1 MKVLFVVAEAVPF
14 AKTGGLAD
22 VAGSLP
28 AALRNFGADAGVI
41 MPAYGCIAP
50 EYKMKMKRLCKVT
63 VSMGW
68 RYQYCELKMLEHQ
81 GVPYYFIDNEY
92 YFSRNGIYGFYDDAE
107 RFAFFSRAVLQSLP
121 CLDAAPQIL
130 HCHDWHTGPVSVF
143 LNTHFRQDPF
153 YRDIKTI
160 FSIHNLL
167 YQGNFHREIL
177 SDIMELDEEHFT
189 ASGIEFYGQVS
200 YLKGGLVF
208 SDYLTTVSPAYALEI
223 QSPHHGYGMEG
234 LLQQRSTQLTGIING
249 IDQAAYNPA
258 TDPHIFVNYRNSLH
272 KKRQNKLMLQE
283 KLGLAVDGAIPL
295 FAFINRLVEQ
305 KGLDLIMQALDE
317 LLTMRIQMIFLGTG
331 EEHYVRYL
339 TEMAARYPGQ
349 LSFNNNFNE
358 SLARKIY
365 AGADIFLL
373 PALFEPCGI
382 GQLIAMRYGT
392 IPLVRKTGGLKDT
405 VQDYDETTG
414 VGNGFNFSH
423 YNADDMV
430 IAIRKA
436 LSVYRDKR
444 RWEALVG
451 SALREDHG
459 WDIPARQYL
468 ELYRQ
473 LAGQRGVSG

>member
-28 AALRNFGADAGVI
+28 AVLRNLGADAAVI

-50 EYKMKMKRLCKVT
+50 EYRMKMKRLCKVT

-81 GVPYYFIDNEY
+81 GVPFYFVDNEY

-107 RFAFFSRAVLQSLP
+107 RFAFFSRAALHSLL
-121 CLDAAPQIL
+121 CLDTAPQIL

-143 LNTHFRQDPF
+143 LNTHFRHDPF

-160 FSIHNLL
+160 FTIHNLL
-167 YQGNFHREIL
+167 YQGNFPREVL
-177 SDIMELDEEHFT
+177 SDILELGEEYFT
-189 ASGIEFYGQVS
+189 ASAIEFYGQVS
-200 YLKGGLVF
+200 FLKGGLVF

-223 QSPHHGYGMEG
+223 QSPQHGCGMDG
-234 LLQQRSTQLTGIING
+234 VLQQRSTQLAGIVNG
-249 IDQAAYNPA
+249 IDLAAYNPA
-258 TDPHIFVNYRNSLH
+258 TDPHIFVNYGDDLH

-283 KLGLAVDGAIPL
+283 KLGLAADEAIPL

-305 KGLDLIMQALDE
+305 KGLDLIMHAMDE
-317 LLTMRIQMIFLGTG
+317 LLTMGIQMVFLGTG

-339 TEMAARYPGQ
+339 TQMAARYPGQ
-349 LSFNNNFNE
+349 LSFNNYFDE

-382 GQLIAMRYGT
+382 GQLIALRYGT
-392 IPLVRKTGGLKDT
+392 IPLVRETGGLRDT
-405 VQDYDETTG
+405 VNDYDEMTG
-414 VGNGFNFSH
+414 IGNGFTFSH
-423 YNADDMV
+423 YNAYDML
-430 IAIRKA
+430 IIIRKA
-436 LSVYRDKR
+436 LKVYRDKK
-444 RWEALVG
+444 RWEALVS

-459 WDIPARQYL
+459 WGVPARQYL
-468 ELYRQ
+468 KLYRQ
-473 LAGQRGVSG
+473 LAGQQGVSG